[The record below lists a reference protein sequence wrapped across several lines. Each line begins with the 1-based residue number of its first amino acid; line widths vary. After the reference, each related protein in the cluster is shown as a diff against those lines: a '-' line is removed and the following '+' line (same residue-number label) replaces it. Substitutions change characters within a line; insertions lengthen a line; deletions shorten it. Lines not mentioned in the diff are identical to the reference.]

1 MKDLKALCA
10 IGGIV
15 ILESIALIKGIDG
28 TILTM
33 VVATLAGLGGYYI
46 RGNKNDILSREEEYH
61 R

>member
-1 MKDLKALCA
+1 LKDLKALCA

-15 ILESIALIKGIDG
+15 VLESIALMKGIDG

-33 VVATLAGLGGYYI
+33 VMATLAGLGGYYI
-46 RGNKNDILSREEEYH
+46 RGGIDGVLSREEEYH

>member
-33 VVATLAGLGGYYI
+33 VVATLAGLGGYYMKGGVNGVLQ
-46 RGNKNDILSREEEYH
+46 RKEEYH